1 MTKGWKSQARSWQ
14 PQTSQQF
21 AMDVKKLLGGN
32 NSGFGGLEVNNWQR
46 PHFIHSTLVDLEGR
60 RHPAAAGTLLTSPAE
75 GAQL

>member
-1 MTKGWKSQARSWQ
+1 M
-14 PQTSQQF
+14 
-21 AMDVKKLLGGN
+21 

-46 PHFIHSTLVDLEGR
+46 PYFIHSTLVDLEGR